1 MEDTKE
7 LKDTTENEN
16 NTEEITSLVESKS
29 EENKDKDKD
38 KDESL
43 PEFKLDN
50 LNLSKSNIVNILED
64 LRIIKK
70 RFNHIENVIREAERA
85 QYSPSRDL
93 PGVVGIYDGEF
104 MTTSEGV
111 RHEVPKNY
119 AAKSLLVNGD
129 ELKMMEQDGKF
140 AFKVVKKVA
149 RKKIE
154 GLLSK
159 KDGKYVIL
167 SDAGTFNLLKPA
179 VEFRNIK
186 QGEWVLAL
194 IPETGSTNNFAAVD
208 KIIKKEPKKEIKFY
222 EKPKKEVSL
231 SHHQSYTTQHHDHK
245 TSSKPVIHNLPPKK
259 EVTLQSK
266 PVESN
271 SKPQN
276 QPQAQKPSEPP
287 KSPMPK
293 IQFSDD
299 DLV

>member
-1 MEDTKE
+1 MDDIKE
-7 LKDTTENEN
+7 IKDTTENIEK
-16 NTEEITSLVESKS
+16 TSEEITSLVDSKK
-29 EENKDKDKD
+29 EATKPKDKEDV
-38 KDESL
+38 L

-50 LNLSKSNIVNILED
+50 LNLSKSNIINILED

-70 RFNHIENVIREAERA
+70 RFNHIENIIREAERA

-93 PGVVGIYDGEF
+93 PGVVGVYNGEG
-104 MTTSEGV
+104 MITSEGV
-111 RHEVPKNY
+111 RYDVPKNY

-129 ELKMMEQDGKF
+129 ELKMMEQDGKV
-140 AFKVVKKVA
+140 AFKVVKKVE

-194 IPETGSTNNFAAVD
+194 IPESGPTNNFAAID
-208 KIIKKEPKKEIKFY
+208 KIIKKEPKKEVKFY
-222 EKPKKEVSL
+222 EKPKKELPVN
-231 SHHQSYTTQHHDHK
+231 QAHD
-245 TSSKPVIHNLPPKK
+245 SKPKSQIPNPSSSSRDTVSQ
-259 EVTLQSK
+259 TR
-266 PVESN
+266 PVEN
-271 SKPQN
+271 KPQ
-276 QPQAQKPSEPP
+276 PQKPAEPN